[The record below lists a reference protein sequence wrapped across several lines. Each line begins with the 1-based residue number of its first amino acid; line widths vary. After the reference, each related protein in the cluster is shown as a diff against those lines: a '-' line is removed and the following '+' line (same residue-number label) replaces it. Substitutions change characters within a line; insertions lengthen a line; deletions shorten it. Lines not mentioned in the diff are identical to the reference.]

1 MRGLSSGLKSGGSDT
16 EEISMQNP
24 ISGSAASLAQSL
36 AGVAA
41 PTTSTTTLLSGVAD
55 LLGTTT
61 GDLITRM
68 QGGESLGDIA
78 AAQGVSRDDL
88 LATIK
93 QGLQTN
99 QLTPRQPADL
109 DAMAARVA
117 DRKSAGTHRHGGGA
131 GIQAGSESLQQRM
144 ADLSTSLGVSDDE
157 LVQALQSGLAP
168 GSGAVP
174 GYGVS
179 AALLQGLQIDQLA

>member
-1 MRGLSSGLKSGGSDT
+1 
-16 EEISMQNP
+16 MQNS

-41 PTTSTTTLLSGVAD
+41 PPASTTTLLSGVAN

-61 GDLITRM
+61 DDLIKSM
-68 QGGESLGDIA
+68 QGGESLSDLA
-78 AAQGVSRDDL
+78 TAKGVDRDDL
-88 LATIK
+88 LSTIK

-99 QLTPRQPADL
+99 GLTARRPADL
-109 DAMAARVA
+109 DAMAAKVA
-117 DRKSAGTHRHGGGA
+117 DRKGSAAHRHGAAA

-144 ADLSTSLGVSDDE
+144 ADLSTTLGVSDDE
-157 LVQALQSGLAP
+157 LVQALQNGLAP
-168 GSGAVP
+168 GANAVP

-179 AALLQGLQIDQLA
+179 ASLLQGLQIDQLA

>member
-1 MRGLSSGLKSGGSDT
+1 MQSS
-16 EEISMQNP
+16 

-36 AGVAA
+36 AGVTA

-61 GDLITRM
+61 DDLIKSMR
-68 QGGESLGDIA
+68 GGESLSDLA
-78 AAQGVSRDDL
+78 TAKGVDRDVL

-99 QLTPRQPADL
+99 GPTARQPADL
-109 DAMAARVA
+109 DAMAAKVA
-117 DRKSAGTHRHGGGA
+117 DRKGSGAHRHSGAAA
-131 GIQAGSESLQQRM
+131 GIQAGSESLQQRI
-144 ADLSTSLGVSDDE
+144 ADLSTTLGVSDDE
-157 LVQALQSGLAP
+157 LARALQSGLAP
-168 GSGAVP
+168 GANALP

>member
-1 MRGLSSGLKSGGSDT
+1 MRGLSPGLKSGGFDT
-16 EEISMQNP
+16 EEISMQNS

-41 PTTSTTTLLSGVAD
+41 PTTSTTTLLSGVAN

-61 GDLITRM
+61 DDLIARM
-68 QGGESLGDIA
+68 QGGESLSDLA
-78 AAQGVSRDDL
+78 AAQGVSREDL
-88 LATIK
+88 LASIR
-93 QGLQTN
+93 QGLQAN
-99 QLTPRQPADL
+99 QLTSRQPADL

-117 DRKSAGTHRHGGGA
+117 DRKSTGTHRQGGG

-157 LVQALQSGLAP
+157 LVQALQSGFAP

>member
-1 MRGLSSGLKSGGSDT
+1 
-16 EEISMQNP
+16 MQNS

-36 AGVAA
+36 AGVTA

-61 GDLITRM
+61 DDLIKSMR
-68 QGGESLGDIA
+68 GGESLSDLA
-78 AAQGVSRDDL
+78 AAKGVDRDDL

-99 QLTPRQPADL
+99 GLTAGQPADL
-109 DAMAARVA
+109 DAMAAKVA
-117 DRKSAGTHRHGGGA
+117 DRKGAGTHRHGGAAA
-131 GIQAGSESLQQRM
+131 GIQAGSESLQGRIS
-144 ADLSTSLGVSDDE
+144 DLSTTLGVSDDE
-157 LVQALQSGLAP
+157 LVQALQNGFAP
-168 GSGAVP
+168 GASALP

-179 AALLQGLQIDQLA
+179 ASLLQGLQIDQLA

>member
-1 MRGLSSGLKSGGSDT
+1 
-16 EEISMQNP
+16 MQNP

-61 GDLITRM
+61 DDLIKSM
-68 QGGESLGDIA
+68 QGGESLRDLA
-78 AAQGVSRDDL
+78 SAKGVSRADL

-99 QLTPRQPADL
+99 QLPARQPVDL
-109 DAMAARVA
+109 DAIAAKVA
-117 DRKSAGTHRHGGGA
+117 DRKGAGTHRHQAGA
-131 GIQAGSESLQQRM
+131 GIQAGNERLQQRV
-144 ADLSTSLGVSDDE
+144 ADLGTALGVSDDE
-157 LVQALQSGLAP
+157 LVQALRNGLAP
-168 GSGAVP
+168 GPGAAA

-179 AALLQGLQIDQLA
+179 ASLLQGLQIDQLA

>member
-1 MRGLSSGLKSGGSDT
+1 
-16 EEISMQNP
+16 MQNS
-24 ISGSAASLAQSL
+24 ISGSAASLAQAL

-41 PTTSTTTLLSGVAD
+41 PAGSPTTLLSGVAD
-55 LLGTTT
+55 LFGTTT
-61 GDLITRM
+61 DDLIKRM
-68 QGGESLGDIA
+68 QGGESLSDLA
-78 AAQGVSRDDL
+78 AAKGVSRDDL

-99 QLTPRQPADL
+99 QVTLRPSADL
-109 DAMAARVA
+109 DAMAAKVA
-117 DRKSAGTHRHGGGA
+117 DRKGGAGHRHGHAGA
-131 GIQAGSESLQQRM
+131 GFQPGSESLHQRV
-144 ADLSTSLGVSDDE
+144 ADLSTTLGVSDDE

-179 AALLQGLQIDQLA
+179 ASLLQGLQIDQLA